1 MAHNYMA
8 ILNLEEKEQDIRSL
22 TAFRPI
28 ATIPF
33 AGRYRIIDFMLSN
46 IVNAGITKVGIF
58 PGKTSRSLPDH
69 IGSGKPWD
77 LSRKIGGLYLFDHSL
92 MGYNHFDAKM
102 FGNNMEFLQRSIAD
116 DVIISSSYM
125 VGNIDLEA
133 VLEAHEASDRDVT
146 FVYRKTNHA
155 DEEFLNCAVLNFD
168 STGKII
174 GIGKNIGMQK
184 TADICMEIFVMKK
197 NVLLQ
202 LIYKALRTGN
212 RSSFNSFLYSEIDN
226 FSHGAFE
233 LTGDVRCINSVR
245 AYYKFHMD
253 IINNAALR
261 EELFGES
268 GHGIIYTKTKDS
280 PPAYYGSEATVEN
293 SIVSDGCRIEGTI
306 KNCVLSRFVKIG
318 KGAKL
323 ENCIILQDTEIA
335 EGAQLSNVI
344 VEKGNVVSAYTQI
357 MGTTDF
363 PIVIERKNFSTIFE
377 NSAKFDTYSRVP
389 DIS

>member
-8 ILNLEEKEQDIRSL
+8 ILNLEESEQDIRSL

-46 IVNAGITKVGIF
+46 IVNAGIKKVGIF
-58 PGKTSRSLPDH
+58 PSKTSRSLPDH

-116 DVIISSSYM
+116 DVLITSSYM
-125 VGNIDLEA
+125 VGNIDIEA
-133 VLEAHEASDRDVT
+133 ILDAHEASGKDVT

-155 DEEFLNCAVLNFD
+155 NMEFLNCAVLNFD
-168 STGKII
+168 STGNMI
-174 GIGKNIGMQK
+174 GIGKNIGMQND
-184 TADICMEIFVMKK
+184 ANICMEIFVMKK

-212 RSSFNSFLYSEIDN
+212 RSSFNSFLYSQIN
-226 FSHGAFE
+226 NYTHGVYEYKGA
-233 LTGDVRCINSVR
+233 VRCINSIQ
-245 AYYKFHMD
+245 AYYNAHMD
-253 IINNAALR
+253 IINNTDFR
-261 EELFGES
+261 EELFGET
-268 GHGIIYTKTKDS
+268 GHGLIYTKTKDS
-280 PPAYYGSEATVEN
+280 PPAYYGSEAYVEN
-293 SIVSDGCRIEGTI
+293 SIVSDGCRIEGNI

-344 VEKGNVVSAYTQI
+344 VEKGNVVGNYTQI
-357 MGTTDF
+357 VGTSDF
-363 PIVIERKNFSTIFE
+363 PIVIERKNFNTMFE
-377 NSAKFDTYSRVP
+377 SSSKYQTYSRIP